1 MDKKLN
7 KENLKIAIQKDGRL
21 TEDSL
26 RTLRM
31 MGLEFEV
38 YGRRLFAACRNY
50 PVEILFCRDDDIP
63 GYIERGVVDIGIVG
77 QNVLREAGVTATREV
92 LRPGFGYCKLVAAV
106 PKESNITT
114 IKDLQGKIIAT
125 TFPNTTRKYFA
136 NRVIDIKTL

>member
-38 YGRRLFAACRNY
+38 YGRRLFATCRNY
-50 PVEILFCRDDDIP
+50 PVEILF
-63 GYIERGVVDIGIVG
+63 
-77 QNVLREAGVTATREV
+77 
-92 LRPGFGYCKLVAAV
+92 
-106 PKESNITT
+106 
-114 IKDLQGKIIAT
+114 
-125 TFPNTTRKYFA
+125 
-136 NRVIDIKTL
+136 

>member
-63 GYIERGVVDIGIVG
+63 GYIERGTVDMLAKTFCVKLELLLRVKFCVRDLAIVSLLPLFLKN
-77 QNVLREAGVTATREV
+77 QILLR
-92 LRPGFGYCKLVAAV
+92 LKICKE
-106 PKESNITT
+106 K
-114 IKDLQGKIIAT
+114 
-125 TFPNTTRKYFA
+125 
-136 NRVIDIKTL
+136 